1 MSIKNMLKHWRTRIL
16 GQDTTVLREIYWGQ
30 IYHDTIRNSDWF
42 LNPSLSPGRWAV
54 GYNYL
59 YVLYRIL
66 DDVEPQFILE
76 MGLGQSTKMIG
87 QYAMHH
93 ESPGKIKHVVIEHDE
108 VWEDFFFKKNRDLYK
123 NTQLITLPLIDVK
136 KEGESFKAYQNFQ
149 ATIEKLNIKFHLL
162 SVDGP
167 LGSSDSWGRRDILP
181 CLPEC
186 LDADF
191 AILFDDFGRR
201 KSTANTIQEVEKIF
215 NANGI
220 GYEKGIYPG
229 YGDKGVCILTSRSWR
244 FLTSL

>member
-149 ATIEKLNIKFHLL
+149 ATIEKLNIKFIYYLSMVLL
-162 SVDGP
+162 VQVILGGEGIFCLVCRNVWMQTLRFFLMILDGENLLQIRFKRLRKYLMP
-167 LGSSDSWGRRDILP
+167 TGLGM
-181 CLPEC
+181 
-186 LDADF
+186 
-191 AILFDDFGRR
+191 R
-201 KSTANTIQEVEKIF
+201 KVYTQVMGTKAFVF
-215 NANGI
+215 
-220 GYEKGIYPG
+220 
-229 YGDKGVCILTSRSWR
+229 
-244 FLTSL
+244 